1 MSTYL
6 TSLPKTNH
14 GTEYV
19 VARRKGGYG
28 VLFIIM
34 IFIGFDCIVVNA
46 ASFFLVGFYAINV
59 VTVMMGFALFIGG
72 ITLSVEYYKIPEVA
86 ISYKSGVFRIGKN
99 LTCNPSELG
108 QIGIPNAQSSNA
120 DYSKTGE
127 LLLVIKGKRY
137 VFRFIAEVRKVEVIM
152 TQIKQEFMQ
161 NFYEAQKR
169 LQREKI
175 LKRELAEQEEQ
186 SKQTEQV
193 ERQKASEPI
202 VQPSQ
207 PEQINATEKPAQLV
221 LPEEQAHTE
230 KTEQVQKAEQREEQK
245 QPQPEQP
252 EQTEEEEAFVSPE
265 LWKIADDIKLPDM
278 PDLPDLPD

>member
-28 VLFIIM
+28 ILFILM
-34 IFIGFDCIVVNA
+34 IFIGFDWIAVNI
-46 ASFFLVGFYAINV
+46 ASIFLAGFHAINV

-86 ISYKSGVFRIGKN
+86 ISYKNGVFRIGKN

-108 QIGIPNAQSSNA
+108 QIGIPNSLNSNV
-120 DYSKTGE
+120 DYSKSGE
-127 LLLVIKGKRY
+127 LLLVIRGQRY
-137 VFRFIAEVRKVEVIM
+137 AFRFIAEVRKVEVIM

-161 NFYEAQKR
+161 NYYEAKKR

-175 LKRELAEQEEQ
+175 SAREQAEQELP
-186 SKQTEQV
+186 KRV
-193 ERQKASEPI
+193 E
-202 VQPSQ
+202 
-207 PEQINATEKPAQLV
+207 QLV
-221 LPEEQAHTE
+221 LPEEERTE
-230 KTEQVQKAEQREEQK
+230 KAEQVQKAGQREEQK
-245 QPQPEQP
+245 QSQPEQL
-252 EQTEEEEAFVSPE
+252 EQAEDEEAFVPPE